1 MAVYFCGGN
10 CIEDISNHL
19 LSHLSLH
26 PSLRTCSSDT
36 ILRAIDELKTDNITY
51 ESTL

>member
-26 PSLRTCSSDT
+26 PSLR